1 MSIEPVWNLN
11 DELTWE
17 HVKYIAG
24 EHRTSVEFK
33 LTLGFLYILKL
44 HSEHRTSVEFKQ
56 LNF

>member
-1 MSIEPVWNLN
+1 MWNLN

-33 LTLGFLYILKL
+33 LSLGFLYILKL